1 MINIDKLYIYIY
13 MYECVWYT
21 WIRIHCGP
29 VCRLSGFG
37 SLSLGCCLLDQRA
50 AGHEGSHRQVQR
62 NQMKLQVFWLLLQ
75 GNYLDT
81 IGHMIYDFSKMI
93 CTLLARMDR

>member
-13 MYECVWYT
+13 ICTNVCGTHGSGSM
-21 WIRIHCGP
+21 WILYILCP

-37 SLSLGCCLLDQRA
+37 SLSLGCCLLDQQG

-62 NQMKLQVFWLLLQ
+62 NQLKLQVFLLLCQ
-75 GNYLDT
+75 V
-81 IGHMIYDFSKMI
+81 IF
-93 CTLLARMDR
+93 